1 MKIAPVAPNS
11 NGVSD
16 NFVPQR
22 AHSAKTPWTLKNPD
36 NPMQQPDS
44 DICGATTRNGSK
56 CQRPAGWGTD
66 QDEGRCKQH
75 GGSGGRPPKHGR
87 YAAERSESLQ
97 RKIQEY
103 RKDPNPSEM
112 WEELALLRAVLQEW
126 LTDMDEVTEESVSV
140 LLDLQNSIRRTLDS
154 INKIQSR
161 TALTAAEVEYLQ
173 ARIADL
179 FNTYIPPA
187 ERDNAL
193 DELEEIVETNEQ
205 RSK

>member
-1 MKIAPVAPNS
+1 
-11 NGVSD
+11 
-16 NFVPQR
+16 
-22 AHSAKTPWTLKNPD
+22 
-36 NPMQQPDS
+36 MQEPDS
-44 DICGATTRNGSK
+44 EICGATTRDGSK
-56 CQRPAGWGTD
+56 CERPAGWGTNR
-66 QDEGRCKQH
+66 DEGRCKQH
-75 GGSGGRPPKHGR
+75 GGNGGRPPKHGR

-103 RKDPNPSEM
+103 RNDPNPSEM

-126 LTDMDEVTEESVSV
+126 LKEMDEVTEDSVSV

-179 FNTYIPPA
+179 FETYVPHDHQGDALA
-187 ERDNAL
+187 EL
-193 DELEEIVETNEQ
+193 QQIVESNG
-205 RSK
+205 